1 MAEQRERRQLALDW
15 PSQPSY
21 LASDFT
27 IGACNHAAH
36 ELLIRWPDWPHFAAS
51 LHGPAGAGKTHLAH
65 IWADTSGAAFGDPGA
80 LLEAG
85 PERLI
90 EQGRR
95 WVLELDAAGPGV
107 EPAHE
112 SVLFHFHNLVRQTE
126 GSLLY
131 VSRQPLARLPVQLPD
146 LRSRFA
152 ACPSVGVSAPDD
164 AVLTVLMHKLAADRQ
179 IALGKE
185 VVAYLLPRVERSFAA
200 IAELIHAIDVHAL
213 ARRRQITPALA
224 GEVLK
229 ALAQERNDKGED
241 E

>member
-21 LASDFT
+21 LADDFT
-27 IGACNHAAH
+27 VGACNHAAH
-36 ELLIRWPDWPHFAAS
+36 ELLTRWPDWPHFAAA

-65 IWADTSGAAFGDPGA
+65 IWADAADAGFGT
-80 LLEAG
+80 LESLKDTG
-85 PERLI
+85 PEGLVANR
-90 EQGRR
+90 RR
-95 WVLELDAAGPGV
+95 WVLDLDASQPGLT
-107 EPAHE
+107 ADSE
-112 SVLFHFHNLVRQTE
+112 SALFHFHNLVRQTE
-126 GSLLY
+126 GALLY
-131 VSRQPLARLPVQLPD
+131 VSREPLARLPVSLPD

-179 IALGKE
+179 ISLSKE
-185 VVAYLLPRVERSFAA
+185 VVGYLLPRVERSFAA

-213 ARRRQITPALA
+213 ARRRQITSALA

-229 ALAQERNDKGED
+229 GLAQERNDKGED